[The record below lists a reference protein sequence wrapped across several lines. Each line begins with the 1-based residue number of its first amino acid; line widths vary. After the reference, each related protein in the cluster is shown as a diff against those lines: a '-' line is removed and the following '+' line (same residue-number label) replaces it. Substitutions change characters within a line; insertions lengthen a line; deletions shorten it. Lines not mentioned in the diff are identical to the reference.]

1 MYRKNADLYKNQYD
15 EKQRLLDSPFP
26 IIEIL
31 KLMFFGLRVT
41 FNS

>member
-1 MYRKNADLYKNQYD
+1 MYRKQADLYKNHHD
-15 EKQRLLDSPFP
+15 EKQRLLDSAVP

-31 KLMFFGLRVT
+31 KVMFFGLRVT

>member
-1 MYRKNADLYKNQYD
+1 MYRKNADLYKNHYD
-15 EKQRLLDSPFP
+15 EKQRLLDSPFS

-31 KLMFFGLRVT
+31 KVMFFGLHVT

>member
-1 MYRKNADLYKNQYD
+1 MYRKNADLYKNHHD
-15 EKQRLLDSPFP
+15 ENQRLLDSPFP

-31 KLMFFGLRVT
+31 KLRFFGLRVT